1 MSNVR
6 NASFAIV
13 TALCA
18 LSSSLV
24 SSDAAASANDPD
36 VPTATVRYYDLDLTT
51 TDGLDA
57 LYQRLRVASRRVCRA
72 YEGQELTR
80 FSRWQACYNQAP
92 NGAVTQ
98 LKLPGLTALHVKSSP
113 HSTLG

>member
-6 NASFAIV
+6 NAFFAIV

-24 SSDAAASANDPD
+24 SADASASTSDPGI
-36 VPTATVRYYDLDLTT
+36 PTAMVRYSDLDLTT
-51 TDGLDA
+51 TDGLHA
-57 LYQRLRVASRRVCRA
+57 LYQRLRVASRQVCRA
-72 YEGQELTR
+72 YEGQELTQ
-80 FSRWQACYNQAP
+80 FSRWQACYNQALD
-92 NGAVTQ
+92 GAVTQ
-98 LKLPGLTALHVKSSP
+98 LKLPGLTSLHIKSSP

>member
-6 NASFAIV
+6 NVSFAIV

-24 SSDAAASANDPD
+24 SSEAGASASDPGI
-36 VPTATVRYYDLDLTT
+36 PTATVRYSDLDLTT
-51 TDGLDA
+51 TDGLHV
-57 LYQRLRVASRRVCRA
+57 LYQRLRVASRQVCRA
-72 YEGQELTR
+72 YEGPELTQ
-80 FSRWQACYNQAP
+80 FSHWQACYNQAL

-98 LKLPGLTALHVKSSP
+98 LKLPGLTSLHVKSSP

>member
-1 MSNVR
+1 MSNIR

-24 SSDAAASANDPD
+24 ASDAGASASDPR
-36 VPTATVRYYDLDLTT
+36 VPTATVRYSDLDLTT
-51 TDGLDA
+51 TDGLHA
-57 LYQRLRVASRRVCRA
+57 LYQRLRVASRQVCRA
-72 YEGQELTR
+72 YEGQDLAQL
-80 FSRWQACYNQAP
+80 SHWQACYKQALD
-92 NGAVTQ
+92 GAVTQ
-98 LKLPGLTALHVKSSP
+98 LKLPGLTSLHVKSGP